1 MKRHRRPMLAL
12 GSAALL
18 AGAVA
23 LGGCARSDPPGAE
36 ASATEDAAA
45 GPASSTAVPT
55 ADAEPADMPAAP
67 PADEPTAAEVAHR
80 VSYDWAVPSDQVTIS
95 HPAEMP
101 VPHLVAIDVGDHP
114 EGSTPYQRIS
124 FSFREGFPEY
134 NLQYVR
140 SVLGEGTG
148 TPIALQGNAFLRVG
162 FVNAQAHDDAGTSTV
177 ETAPDPTI
185 GYTNLKS
192 YGSAGDFEGHV
203 TYGLGIQVAPDSDQ
217 VLRVRAGEL
226 SRPDGSDGSYHV
238 VYVDIETG

>member
-1 MKRHRRPMLAL
+1 
-12 GSAALL
+12 
-18 AGAVA
+18 
-23 LGGCARSDPPGAE
+23 
-36 ASATEDAAA
+36 
-45 GPASSTAVPT
+45 
-55 ADAEPADMPAAP
+55 MPAAP

-162 FVNAQAHDDAGTSTV
+162 FVNAQAHDDAGASTI
-177 ETAPDPTI
+177 ETAPEPTI
-185 GYTNLKS
+185 GFTNLKS

-226 SRPDGSDGSYHV
+226 TRPDGSDGSYHV